1 METISKT
8 MDSELEPLPYP
19 TKASVYQH
27 RSPRSHKR
35 VLEDANITLE
45 VETTKIMILENEPS
59 AEKFRLGEAREQSGP
74 EPMKCTTSENYVSN
88 TLLLTTLGVLQVTIF
103 KLPNLYFDFQVI
115 SILALITQRFYYKKS
130 IDNLIY
136 ADDRPGSRKF

>member
-1 METISKT
+1 

-88 TLLLTTLGVLQVTIF
+88 TLLLTTLGVLQV
-103 KLPNLYFDFQVI
+103 I